1 MDCKLLYCI
10 FIVIYD
16 EFMRPLLY
24 YYCSLLPGMYF
35 FIGVKM
41 ILLYSN
47 SALEII
53 DAAAKTQGYRIAK
66 AKKCQI
72 YLSNGPS
79 LTYDQNL
86 NRSLETQLGNGGP
99 VAEKTLMSCTFTII
113 SN

>member
-79 LTYDQNL
+79 LTYEQNL
-86 NRSLETQLGNGGP
+86 NSRLETQLGNGGP